1 MTNDSDSTNVQHI
14 WQNQPSEPPRISL
27 DDLRYKMHK
36 FERKI
41 AWRNMREYIAGA
53 IVVIVFSFYL
63 WRFPTLF
70 LRIGSCLTIAGA
82 LYMMYQL
89 HRKAS
94 VRPAPADMALHS
106 CIDFQRCE
114 LEHQRDA
121 LRSVFS
127 WYLLPFIPGLCIF
140 LFGLFQTTMRVA
152 HATGQPEHTGI
163 ARILF
168 ALVLTCVLA
177 VFFAVWRLNQWAAK
191 KLQAQIDELDAMVR
205 DPQ

>member
-1 MTNDSDSTNVQHI
+1 M
-14 WQNQPSEPPRISL
+14 SL

-41 AWRNMREYIAGA
+41 AWRNRREYIAGV
-53 IVVIVFSFYL
+53 IVVMVFSFYL

-89 HRKAS
+89 HRKGS
-94 VRPAPADMALHS
+94 VRPAPAEMGLHS
-106 CIDFQRCE
+106 CIEFQRRE

-127 WYLLPFIPGLCIF
+127 GLCIF
-140 LFGLFQTTMRVA
+140 IFGLFQSTMRLVR
-152 HATGQPEHTGI
+152 ATGQPGHTGI
-163 ARILF
+163 V
-168 ALVLTCVLA
+168 LVLFGVICAIMLA
-177 VFFAVWRLNQWAAK
+177 VFFAVWRLNQWAANR
-191 KLQAQIDELDAMVR
+191 LQAQIDELDAMVR